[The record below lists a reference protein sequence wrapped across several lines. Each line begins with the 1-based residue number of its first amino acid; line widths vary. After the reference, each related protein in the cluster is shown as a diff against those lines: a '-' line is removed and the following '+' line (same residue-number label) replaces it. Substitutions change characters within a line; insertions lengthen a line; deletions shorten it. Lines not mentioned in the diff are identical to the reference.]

1 MSDAHIF
8 GLFDFR
14 PYDNHAREFE
24 IQLFGLSETRES
36 ASIVV
41 TGFRPFFYAMIPD
54 TDVWTNMDA
63 ASFAR
68 YLRDTEKITVIAC
81 TVEQHKKLYGFD
93 AGKLHNFVKIV
104 LKSQAAFNKAKRL
117 WYEPYNPNGKESR
130 LLKDGYYRKLQL
142 YEANIPPL
150 LRFFHITGI
159 SPSGWADFAKATIG
173 DDKTT
178 SCKHELTIDYAD
190 IVALPQ
196 KETRIPFKICSF
208 DIEASSSH
216 GDFPVPVKTY
226 RKLATNIVDLPIGVD
241 LAATVLRAFYE
252 ESGSVSRVYPK
263 QMPANLEKMVQ
274 TWLQTGVPIK
284 ASDVLVKTNINTIQ
298 SAFAANEKEN
308 DDDDDELD
316 VDEAADEL
324 DVEDEDEGV
333 QHSEVQPLSK
343 VNAKTRSIEAMLQDD
358 TWTRE
363 EKIAALD
370 GSLMACLPQLKGDE
384 VTFIGSTFM
393 RYGESAPSK
402 SHCIAVNTCAPVSG
416 AVIESY
422 STEREALLAWTALIR
437 REDPDIVIG
446 YNIFGFDYTFLFER
460 AKELG
465 CVSQFLLLSKNVDEL
480 CLKQNPNPNSTDKPA
495 LDTVNVMLAS
505 GQHIMHYIRMSGR
518 IQIDLLGYFRRS
530 DSLAS
535 YSLDSVAGYCIGD
548 GIRGFKWSNKTTH
561 FETSNMT
568 GLAVNAYVHV
578 EEIGH
583 TTEYYDGGAKF
594 RVTAIDDAGFT
605 VAGTVKPD
613 LTSAQSGGSKKARW
627 CLAKDDVSPKDLFR
641 LCGGTAE
648 DRAIVAKYCIQD
660 CNLVQMLLHKRDVI
674 TGYVEMAKICS
685 VPIGFLVLRG
695 QGIKLTSYIAK
706 KCRDRNTLMPVINK
720 GSMSD
725 GYEGAE
731 VLTPKRGF
739 YLDNPVACLDYASL
753 YPSAMM
759 SENFCHSSKVW
770 TKQYDMAGNLVK
782 ETGEKGPNGEFI
794 FDDLDTYGYV
804 DVPYDT
810 YKYIFTKPGIAP
822 KKVISGHKV
831 CRFAQYPDGE
841 RAIMPAI
848 LEDLLKARKATRRLL
863 KDEQDEFMQSVLE
876 QRQLGYKLTA
886 NSLYGQCGAKT
897 STFYEIDIA
906 ACTTAIGQKLLN
918 YGKRI
923 VEECYG
929 DAECETANHGT
940 VLTKAEY
947 IYGDSVAKWTPV
959 YVSMAPTKGA
969 TRVVDIIPI
978 EELADRYGQPM
989 GAGSNVGWSVCLDAG
1004 RGGKEVCD
1012 MLPGVETW
1020 TEAGW
1025 TRLERVIRHELAPTK
1040 RMLRVTTPMGLVDV
1054 TDDHS
1059 LLLQTG
1065 EEVSPT
1071 SVCKAID
1078 AGMQISLMHSP
1089 PPRRQCTAVWWRDD
1103 PVKLQRYYGYECR
1116 FNQFGEWLRII
1127 LGKSTAF
1134 KFNGRVMLEEI
1145 QQTLAAVI
1153 YYTATEKFGFD
1164 VGIQIEPSVTHVQY
1178 ERQTKRYIVL
1188 TIGLSDSRTTCTNV
1202 IDVTEI
1208 QYSGPVYDLT
1218 TANHHFAAGIG
1229 QLVVHN
1235 TDSVFFTFNLCNL
1248 NGDPIRGKDAL
1259 EITIELAQEAGH
1271 LASKFLKPP
1280 HDFEY
1285 EKTFMPFLL
1294 LSKKR
1299 YVGMLYELNHERPE
1313 KRKEMGIVLKR
1324 RDNAPCVKDVYGG
1337 IIDTLM
1343 SEQRLGVNNLR
1354 LAIAFLRQQ
1363 LQAMV
1368 DGLCPMSKLIISK
1381 SLRGGYK
1388 NPRAIAHA
1396 VLANRITEREPGN
1409 KPTSGD
1415 RIQYIY
1421 FIPPK
1426 AVKLQGDRIET
1437 PQYIIDNKLP
1447 IDYAHYVSNQIMKP
1461 VSQIFERLIEDII
1474 QLDNKPQKLTAFR
1487 RELAAAIAAGTEDK
1501 FRTKKVEELLFQPY
1515 LRELGNKKNG
1525 NKALTAF
1532 FIPK

>member
-1 MSDAHIF
+1 
-8 GLFDFR
+8 
-14 PYDNHAREFE
+14 
-24 IQLFGLSETRES
+24 
-36 ASIVV
+36 
-41 TGFRPFFYAMIPD
+41 
-54 TDVWTNMDA
+54 
-63 ASFAR
+63 
-68 YLRDTEKITVIAC
+68 
-81 TVEQHKKLYGFD
+81 
-93 AGKLHNFVKIV
+93 
-104 LKSQAAFNKAKRL
+104 
-117 WYEPYNPNGKESR
+117 
-130 LLKDGYYRKLQL
+130 
-142 YEANIPPL
+142 
-150 LRFFHITGI
+150 
-159 SPSGWADFAKATIG
+159 
-173 DDKTT
+173 
-178 SCKHELTIDYAD
+178 
-190 IVALPQ
+190 
-196 KETRIPFKICSF
+196 
-208 DIEASSSH
+208 
-216 GDFPVPVKTY
+216 
-226 RKLATNIVDLPIGVD
+226 
-241 LAATVLRAFYE
+241 
-252 ESGSVSRVYPK
+252 
-263 QMPANLEKMVQ
+263 
-274 TWLQTGVPIK
+274 
-284 ASDVLVKTNINTIQ
+284 
-298 SAFAANEKEN
+298 
-308 DDDDDELD
+308 
-316 VDEAADEL
+316 
-324 DVEDEDEGV
+324 
-333 QHSEVQPLSK
+333 
-343 VNAKTRSIEAMLQDD
+343 
-358 TWTRE
+358 
-363 EKIAALD
+363 
-370 GSLMACLPQLKGDE
+370 
-384 VTFIGSTFM
+384 
-393 RYGESAPSK
+393 
-402 SHCIAVNTCAPVSG
+402 
-416 AVIESY
+416 
-422 STEREALLAWTALIR
+422 
-437 REDPDIVIG
+437 
-446 YNIFGFDYTFLFER
+446 
-460 AKELG
+460 
-465 CVSQFLLLSKNVDEL
+465 
-480 CLKQNPNPNSTDKPA
+480 
-495 LDTVNVMLAS
+495 MLAS

-530 DSLAS
+530 DSLSS

-548 GIRGFKWSNKTTH
+548 GIHGFKWYEENTH

-583 TTEYYDGGAKF
+583 TTEYYAGGAKF
-594 RVTAIDDAGFT
+594 RVLSIDDTGFT
-605 VAGTVKPD
+605 VAGTVKPN
-613 LTSAQSGGSKKARW
+613 LTSKKARW
-627 CLAKDDVSPKDLFR
+627 CLAKDDVTPKDLFR
-641 LCGGTAE
+641 LCGGTAD

-706 KCRDRNTLMPVINK
+706 KCRERNTLMPVINK

-770 TKQYDMAGNLVK
+770 TKQYDLSGNLVK
-782 ETGEKGPNGEFI
+782 ETGERGANGAFI
-794 FDDLDTYGYV
+794 FDELDAYTYV
-804 DVPYDT
+804 DVTYDT
-810 YKYIFTKPGIAP
+810 YKYVFTRPGIAP
-822 KKVISGHKV
+822 KKVLSGHKC

-848 LEDLLKARKATRRLL
+848 LEDLLKARKATRRIL

-906 ACTTAIGQKLLN
+906 ACTTATGQKLLN

-929 DAECETANHGT
+929 DAACETANHGT

-959 YVSMAPTKGA
+959 YVSMTPKGGGS
-969 TRVVDIIPI
+969 RVVDIVPI
-978 EELADRYGQPM
+978 EELADRYGQP
-989 GAGSNVGWSVCLDAG
+989 SGWLSG
-1004 RGGKEVCD
+1004 HHEKEVCE
-1012 MLPGVETW
+1012 MIPGVETW
-1020 TEAGW
+1020 TETGW
-1025 TRLERVIRHELAPTK
+1025 TRLECVIRHELAQTK
-1040 RMLRVTTPMGLVDV
+1040 RMLRVNTPTGLVDV

-1065 EEVSPT
+1065 EEVSPI
-1071 SVCKAID
+1071 SVCKALD
-1078 AGMQISLMHSP
+1078 AGMHIALMHAP
-1089 PPRRQCTAVWWRDD
+1089 PPRRQCTAAWWRDD
-1103 PVKLQRYYGYECR
+1103 PVRLQRYYGYECR

-1127 LGKSTAF
+1127 LGRSVIY
-1134 KFNGRVMLEEI
+1134 KFNGRVTLEER
-1145 QQTLAAVI
+1145 QQTLVAVI
-1153 YYTATEKFGFD
+1153 YYTAREKFGFD
-1164 VGIQIEPSVTHVQY
+1164 ATIHIEPSVVHVQY
-1178 ERQTKRYIVL
+1178 ERQTTRYIVI
-1188 TIGLSDSRTTCTNV
+1188 TINDMTYDPCINNH
-1202 IDVTEI
+1202 IDITEI
-1208 QYSGPVYDLT
+1208 PYSGPVYDLT
-1218 TANHHFAAGIG
+1218 TANHHFAAGVG
-1229 QLVVHN
+1229 QLIVHN
-1235 TDSVFFTFNLCNL
+1235 TDSVFFTFNLHNMD
-1248 NGDPIRGKDAL
+1248 GEPIRGKDAL

-1324 RDNAPCVKDVYGG
+1324 RDSAPCVKDSYGE

-1343 SEQRLGVNNLR
+1343 GDQPNNFQLALAALR
-1354 LAIAFLRQQ
+1354 RE

-1368 DGLCPMSKLIISK
+1368 DGRCPMSKLIISK
-1381 SLRGGYK
+1381 SLRSGYK

-1415 RIQYIY
+1415 RIQYVY

-1437 PQYIIDNKLP
+1437 PQFIIDNNLP

-1474 QLDNKPQKLTAFR
+1474 GRDKPRAIAIFN

-1501 FRTKKVEELLFQPY
+1501 FRSKKVEELLFQPY
-1515 LRELGNKKNG
+1515 LRELANKKNG
-1525 NKALTAF
+1525 NKPLTAF
-1532 FIPK
+1532 FTQAK